1 MRDFFGIFSLYF
13 EYMLTMAKCLSI
25 AILITGFL
33 VGNAYGASEA
43 YYCSDTGSGG
53 FVDYDKKSGLYS
65 HRLMGLDRYKM
76 KLDKDSGFIQLFI
89 DSLPLEAPIEMRK
102 PKFYCRYRPEFPQ
115 ILNCQS
121 GLEHFDF
128 NTENGKYVRSHS
140 TSILFQGFHISIT
153 FGTCEKF

>member
-1 MRDFFGIFSLYF
+1 MKPK
-13 EYMLTMAKCLSI
+13 LTLFAL
-25 AILITGFL
+25 ALLITVL
-33 VGNAYGASEA
+33 AGNAYGESEA

-65 HRLMGLDRYKM
+65 HHLIGLDRYKM

-89 DSLPLEAPIEMRK
+89 DNLPPEAPIEMRK
-102 PKFYCRYRPEFPQ
+102 PKFYCRYRPDFPQ

-128 NTENGKYVRSHS
+128 NTENGKYVRSTS
-140 TSILFQGFHISIT
+140 ASILFQGFPIT
-153 FGTCEKF
+153 ITYGTCDKF